1 MEDVCEAVFSDYDR
15 AVIHR
20 LKSRRSQDLSENPG
34 LAGESRAEDDLLAK
48 TLRNVMGVVDA
59 VRGGVTSLWM

>member
-1 MEDVCEAVFSDYDR
+1 MKLCFLIMTELLYTD
-15 AVIHR
+15 
-20 LKSRRSQDLSENPG
+20 SRVGVHKTSQNQASENPG
-34 LAGESRAEDDLLAK
+34 LAGESLAEDDLLAK